1 MRPRTANRA
10 STAKA
15 ASMLDLALLRT
26 DPERVRVSARRRGQ
40 SDAFVDRVLDLD
52 VQRRKAIATVEALKA
67 EKNAA
72 TASISKAADRAAEAA
87 RRKPEIAA
95 LDEQIAA
102 AGAAL
107 PAFDEQID
115 ALLSEVPNLL
125 DPTVPD
131 GADETDNVVVRT
143 WGTPRTFDFSP
154 RPHWELGEALGILDV
169 ERAAKLSGSRFSI
182 LRGAGARLSR
192 ALAAFFLDRA
202 ARNGY
207 VEIDPPLLVTRT
219 TMWSTGQLSK
229 FADAMFA
236 DANADLYLIPTAEVP
251 LTAMHRDEI
260 LAGDALPY
268 RYAAHTPCFR
278 KEAGAAGKDTRGLI
292 RQHQFEK
299 VELIWLTLPERS
311 FDDLDRLTSHA
322 TGILEALEL
331 PHRVV
336 TLCAG
341 DTGFN
346 AAKTFDLEVW
356 LRSDGGTYREI
367 SSCSNCTDFQARR
380 AAIRFRRDPKSR
392 PEFVHTLNGSGLA
405 IGRTLVSIIENYQR
419 ADGGIDIPAALI
431 PYTGFGAIVPG
442 GGVTP

>member
-1 MRPRTANRA
+1 
-10 STAKA
+10 
-15 ASMLDLALLRT
+15 
-26 DPERVRVSARRRGQ
+26 
-40 SDAFVDRVLDLD
+40 
-52 VQRRKAIATVEALKA
+52 
-67 EKNAA
+67 
-72 TASISKAADRAAEAA
+72 
-87 RRKPEIAA
+87 
-95 LDEQIAA
+95 
-102 AGAAL
+102 
-107 PAFDEQID
+107 
-115 ALLSEVPNLL
+115 
-125 DPTVPD
+125 
-131 GADETDNVVVRT
+131 
-143 WGTPRTFDFSP
+143 
-154 RPHWELGEALGILDV
+154 
-169 ERAAKLSGSRFSI
+169 
-182 LRGAGARLSR
+182 
-192 ALAAFFLDRA
+192 
-202 ARNGY
+202 
-207 VEIDPPLLVTRT
+207 
-219 TMWSTGQLSK
+219 MWSTGQLSK

-356 LRSDGGTYREI
+356 LPSDGGTYREI

-380 AAIRFRRDPKSR
+380 SGIRFRREAKAK

-405 IGRTLVSIIENYQR
+405 IGRALVAVLENGQR
-419 ADGGIDIPAALI
+419 ADGGIDLPGALQ
-431 PYTGFGAIVPG
+431 PFAGFASIEPDGS
-442 GGVTP
+442 TR